1 MHPYLIPP
9 RFQSHDVK
17 GDGNCF
23 YYAVLSS
30 INRFQYREREQ
41 DADGLKKLLL
51 EYLENHRARRSFD
64 GLTRRGLEKRLRTP
78 RAWAEAAE
86 IRLTADFLDVCIFV
100 FKPLFKNRGE
110 AQRWSL
116 SSYVPKEFRDVCEHA
131 GRALSYQDI
140 LETYFCQDAALCGP
154 KTIFLLNV
162 HENHYVPLQRRGRSE
177 HRNEPDRARTRSHC
191 DKHKVQRSCD
201 NDADCSWMPSP
212 LLNLAARVKHGG
224 ICTDIRHLLK

>member
-1 MHPYLIPP
+1 MYPYLIPP
-9 RFQSHDVK
+9 RFKSHDVK

-30 INRFQYREREQ
+30 INRFQYKEREQ
-41 DADGLKKLLL
+41 DADGLKKLLS
-51 EYLENHRARRSFD
+51 EYLQQPRARRSFD
-64 GLTRRGLEKRLRTP
+64 DLTRRGLAKRLRTP
-78 RAWAEAAE
+78 KAWAEAAE

-110 AQRWSL
+110 APRWSL
-116 SSYVPKEFRDVCEHA
+116 SSYVPEEFRGVCEHA

-140 LETYFCQDAALCGP
+140 LETYFCQDTALCGP

-162 HENHYVPLQRRGRSE
+162 HENHYVPLQRRRRSE
-177 HRNEPDRARTRSHC
+177 HREPDRARTRSHC
-191 DKHKVQRSCD
+191 DKHTVQRSCD
-201 NDADCSWMPSP
+201 NDADCSWMPLS
-212 LLNLAARVKHGG
+212 LLNLASRVKHGG